1 MSIGLPRAARSRL
14 SATEGLATP
23 ASGFVLRWQ
32 AHSPNSA
39 ALTTTSLIALM
50 DPLHIISSTTNAL
63 ATFASG
69 GRQWPAG
76 ASRLQ
81 SSRNRPMLASDR
93 LRAEPS
99 RRQLAAAWLA
109 VPFAVFL
116 AVYAPAVGRGF
127 ISDDFRWIVE
137 SRIDRVA
144 EIPTIFSRH
153 TGFYRPV
160 VALTFAADY
169 ALFGNRPR
177 GYGLT
182 NLALAL
188 ACAGLFAALLQSLGM
203 PLPAALLGAALWLLN
218 FHGIAMAL
226 LWISGRT
233 ALVLTAAS
241 LAAASAP
248 PYYRFTFAPS
258 VVARHFLQYADRSMT
273 LPTAACLVAFLL
285 LRPPP
290 RPASL
295 VELPAS
301 AKAPARFSE
310 GGPLRSRPGVSW
322 DLIGCGAL
330 WLAGGYALTMFLPIG
345 SSLYA
350 CFPSIGACIMAA
362 DVCLALWRRAE
373 PRARGRAAI
382 AGVALVMALVPVYLA
397 RNQRWTELASF
408 SSAVLDRL
416 EALTSDVP
424 ERAAVVLLDE
434 RSQRVNLEST
444 FGTLLDDAYAFKTG
458 RSVVLWV
465 EPPLGNADLAGL
477 RPPCAGCVAKTLQGR
492 DGTLEAVR

>member
-1 MSIGLPRAARSRL
+1 
-14 SATEGLATP
+14 
-23 ASGFVLRWQ
+23 
-32 AHSPNSA
+32 
-39 ALTTTSLIALM
+39 
-50 DPLHIISSTTNAL
+50 
-63 ATFASG
+63 
-69 GRQWPAG
+69 
-76 ASRLQ
+76 
-81 SSRNRPMLASDR
+81 MLASDR

-144 EIPTIFSRH
+144 DIPTIFSRH

-241 LAAASAP
+241 LAAAIALVRGRIVIAALCLLIALFAKEEAVTLPVTLGCWMLVLGGRRYPGRVGRRFTLWIVLSFTALAIYLLLRAHSGALTPASAP

-444 FGTLLDDAYAFKTG
+444 FGTLLDDAYALKTG

-477 RPPCAGCVAKTLQGR
+477 RPPCAGCVAKTLQVR